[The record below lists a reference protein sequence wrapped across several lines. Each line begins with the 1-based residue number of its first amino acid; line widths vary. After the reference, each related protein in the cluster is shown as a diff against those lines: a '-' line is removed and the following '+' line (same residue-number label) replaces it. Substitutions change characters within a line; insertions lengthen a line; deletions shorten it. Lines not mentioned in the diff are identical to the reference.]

1 MLVFEERGNLEN
13 PEKNLSLRAEQRTS
27 NKLNPHMTPGPGIEP
42 GTHWWEASAF
52 TTASSLLNYAQNYD
66 SMMHDVSSKHVSP
79 SYFEMEEVSWQQKC
93 FTGMNSG

>member
-52 TTASSLLNYAQNYD
+52 TTASSLLNYAQNYGT
-66 SMMHDVSSKHVSP
+66 MMHDVSVLSTFFHHTLKWKRNHGNKIVSL
-79 SYFEMEEVSWQQKC
+79 E
-93 FTGMNSG
+93 